1 MKTGTLQ
8 VNKDGSTAQ
17 INSVDLPAWEA
28 NGWERVFVKPARIT
42 QDAPEVASPV
52 SMATDA
58 GTQQTAEKRGRGR
71 PKSSKA

>member
-1 MKTGTLQ
+1 
-8 VNKDGSTAQ
+8 VQ
-17 INSVDLPAWEA
+17 INTADLPAWEA
-28 NGWERVFVKPARIT
+28 NGWERVFTKPARIT